1 MACMV
6 AGVIAVPDLL
16 TALHERGVRSVMVE
30 GGARVIRAF
39 LSAAHGGDA
48 PACARGGSDSPGEKR
63 PRTMVDALVVTV
75 APTIVGEAGV
85 GYGSGLIADA
95 VSEICCCWGT
105 GCWLTQSMLMSIGLL
120 AF

>member
-1 MACMV
+1 M
-6 AGVIAVPDLL
+6 IAVPELL

-63 PRTMVDALVVTV
+63 PRRTVDALVVTV

-105 GCWLTQSMLMSIGLL
+105 GCRLTQSTSIGLL
-120 AF
+120 VF

>member
-1 MACMV
+1 MV
-6 AGVIAVPDLL
+6 TWAGVIAVPELL

-39 LSAAHGGDA
+39 LSAAHSGDT
-48 PACARGGSDSPGEKR
+48 PSCARGGSDSPGEKR
-63 PRTMVDALVVTV
+63 PRTVDALVVTV

-95 VSEICCCWGT
+95 VSEICCWWGT
-105 GCWLTQSMLMSIGLL
+105 GCRLTQSMLMSIGLL